1 MNSII
6 GSLMGNIDPE
16 IVASAM
22 PFLWDGL
29 RTSFCLLLLAMTGG
43 IALGAMLAVMRIA
56 GSRPVA
62 AFAAAYVNGLR
73 SVPLIMVIFWFY
85 LLIPLATGRPI
96 GAFTSALVA
105 FTIFEAAYYSEIIR
119 AGIQSVSRQQL
130 AAAAASGLSPLQ
142 AYRFVILPQAFR
154 KMIPILLSQSIALFQ
169 DTSLVYVVGL
179 HDFMTAV
186 SVTANRE
193 GHLVTFYLF
202 ATAVYFALC
211 FTGSQSVQLLKKTMV
226 SR

>member
-1 MNSII
+1 
-6 GSLMGNIDPE
+6 MGGIDPD
-16 IVASAM
+16 IIAAAI

-29 RTSFCLLLLAMTGG
+29 RTSFCLLLLAMAGG
-43 IALGAMLAVMRIA
+43 IILGALLAVMRIA
-56 GSRPVA
+56 GPKPIA
-62 AFAAAYVNGLR
+62 ALAATYVNALR

-105 FTIFEAAYYSEIIR
+105 FTIFEAAYYAEIIR
-119 AGIQSVSRQQL
+119 AGIQSVSQQQM
-130 AAAAASGLSPLQ
+130 AAATASGLSPLQ

-154 KMIPILLSQSIALFQ
+154 KMTPILLSQSIALFQ

-179 HDFMTAV
+179 HDFMTAI

-193 GHLVTFYLF
+193 GHLVAFYLF
-202 ATAVYFALC
+202 ATAVYFVLC
-211 FTGSQSVQLLKKTMV
+211 FTGSQSVQRLKKSMV
-226 SR
+226 SQ